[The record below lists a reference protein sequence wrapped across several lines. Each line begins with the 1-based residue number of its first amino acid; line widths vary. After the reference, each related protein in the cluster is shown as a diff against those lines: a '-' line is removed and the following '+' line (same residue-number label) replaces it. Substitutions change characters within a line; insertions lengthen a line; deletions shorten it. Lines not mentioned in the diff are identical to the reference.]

1 MARILSLMP
10 YHVFPPQTGGQKAIF
25 SFTKALA
32 ESHDVIA
39 VSTNLNTN
47 PEKAPFELL
56 NFFGPTRWRYFNILD
71 VFKVYQLCKRKQ
83 IEYLITDHP
92 YYGWQAYVL
101 KKLLNIPCYVRSHNI
116 EYQRFKSL
124 GNPVWRILY
133 LYERW
138 VYRFADTLFCITDE
152 DRDFARKQ
160 FNLSDEH
167 CQTLAYGIPYQNQPS
182 TFPVERKII
191 QEEQNIP
198 DGIPIL
204 LFNGAL
210 DHKANQQ
217 ALEII
222 LYQINPEIKKR
233 IHNYRIII
241 CGRRMPDYIK
251 NLPEKLWENI
261 IYTGFVDD
269 IDLYIKGADVH
280 INPIISGGGVKT
292 KVIEA
297 LGYSKPVI
305 SFFTGAVGVKTE
317 LCENKLFIC
326 DDNDFLSFVDLIQQ
340 AIATKPTPCPQKF
353 YEYYFLENIIAKMDQ
368 YFN

>member
-10 YHVFPPQTGGQKAIF
+10 YHVFPPQTGGQRAIF

-32 ESHDVIA
+32 QQHEVIA
-39 VSTNLNTN
+39 VSTNLNTD

-56 NFFGPTRWRYFNILD
+56 NFFGPTRWRYFNLID
-71 VFKVYQLCKRKQ
+71 VVRVYKLCKQRKIQ
-83 IEYLITDHP
+83 YIITDHP

-116 EYQRFKSL
+116 EYQRFKSI
-124 GNPVWRILY
+124 GSPVWQVLY
-133 LYERW
+133 WYERW
-138 VYRFADTLFCITDE
+138 VYRFADVLFCITDE
-152 DRDFARKQ
+152 DRDFARRE

-167 CQTLAYGIPYQNQPS
+167 CQTLAYGIPYKNQPAS
-182 TFPVERKII
+182 FPVERKKI
-191 QEEQNIP
+191 QTELKIP

-210 DHKANQQ
+210 DHRANQQ
-217 ALEII
+217 AVEII
-222 LYQINPEIKKR
+222 LYHLNSEIKKR
-233 IHNYRIII
+233 IQDYRIII
-241 CGRRMPDYIK
+241 CGRRLPDYLK
-251 NLPEKLWENI
+251 NLPEDLWKNI

-269 IDLYIKGADVH
+269 IDLYIKGADLH

-305 SFFTGAVGVKTE
+305 SFSTGAIGVKTE
-317 LCENKLFIC
+317 LCENKLFTC
-326 DDNDFLSFVDLIQQ
+326 DDNDYSSFADLIQK
-340 AIATKPTPCPQKF
+340 AIAMEPIPCSQKF
-353 YEYYFLENIIAKMDQ
+353 YEYYYLENIITQLDP
-368 YFN
+368 YFI